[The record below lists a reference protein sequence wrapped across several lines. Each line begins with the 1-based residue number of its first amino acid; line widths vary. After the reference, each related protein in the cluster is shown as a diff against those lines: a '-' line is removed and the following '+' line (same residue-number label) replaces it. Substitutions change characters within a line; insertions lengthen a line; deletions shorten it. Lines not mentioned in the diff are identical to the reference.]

1 MKTSSEINIE
11 FKVDNKLDK
20 GKKPPNPLDK
30 DEKGISD
37 NLEKEGNNIIKNRKP
52 EKKVE
57 KENENEE
64 IESKKVKNINTDKN
78 KGKISEKEINKSTS
92 KTNNN
97 NKSNPSKE
105 KKLYVMLIVI

>member
-37 NLEKEGNNIIKNRKP
+37 NLEKEGNNNIIKDRKP
-52 EKKVE
+52 EKKQ
-57 KENENEE
+57 K
-64 IESKKVKNINTDKN
+64 KRMKMKKQKVKRL
-78 KGKISEKEINKSTS
+78 KI
-92 KTNNN
+92 
-97 NKSNPSKE
+97 
-105 KKLYVMLIVI
+105 